1 VPLLA
6 SSVPTAP
13 ASHRVRCMPPGL
25 QDIAPFE
32 EPKVE
37 LEQYPTGPHIAAR
50 MLYTVRPVPL
60 AFNCSA
66 MPNRPQLQRYAA
78 GQLGC
83 RWPTALTSLTDRL

>member
-1 VPLLA
+1 MPLLA
-6 SSVPTAP
+6 SSVPTEP
-13 ASHRVRCMPPGL
+13 GRSHRVRCMPPGL

-60 AFNCSA
+60 NCSA

-78 GQLGC
+78 GQFGC
-83 RWPTALTSLTDRL
+83 RWATALTSLTDRL